1 MSTENPGTLTTESQT
16 PEPKQTGLIA
26 FFANNSVAAN
36 LMMMFIIVMGLWN
49 YKTIQRQMFPNIEF
63 NYISVSAVYR
73 GASPQEIEQSII
85 IKMEEAL
92 KDITEIKESTSR
104 VQRGSGSISLEIDSD
119 KNLSEVLDKVK
130 ARIDSIA
137 NFPADMEP
145 PNISQIEFQQ
155 EVIAMAL
162 VGDLPISELKPLAQ
176 QIEDELRA
184 LQNVSLVELE
194 APDDEIAI
202 EINPETLRKYN
213 LSIADVTQ
221 AIRRFSTDIS
231 AGQLRTE
238 SGIVAVRVE
247 NQLYSGDEFRK
258 IPIKIGENG
267 GKVLLEDVAEIKD
280 GFIEGERYFK
290 YSGVNAMSLDVKA
303 TKDQSTVPI
312 AESVQSYVEARNK
325 TLPQGLELKI
335 LVDMTFYLNSR
346 LDMMLKNLLQGA
358 LLVALMLTIFLRFR
372 LAFWVML
379 GLPVC
384 FLGAI
389 MMMPV
394 FGVTINVLSLFA
406 FIMVLGIVVDDAI
419 VIGEAAYTE
428 IEEKGGGVESV
439 VRGAKKV
446 ATPATFGVLTTIA
459 VFAPT
464 LFASG
469 PQAAFFTNISI
480 IVILCLVFSLIES
493 KWILPAHLAHMKFT
507 PIKETSWRARFNKRF
522 FGFVNGPYKNFI
534 TRCIE
539 WRWFVFATFIA
550 ILVLST
556 GLIQGDYVR
565 TVLTPKV
572 ASDFPGINIK
582 MNDNVSDETTLNAL
596 KTIEAMVYSVD
607 ENIVSE
613 YGSSMMKDIMVFNQG
628 RTAGRIL
635 VSLVNEE
642 KRHFDAFELA
652 RRWRAEMPVIPSMK
666 SITIQDNLI
675 GGGGGDGDGEFG
687 FMLFGAD
694 IELLNA
700 AGRKFISMLQQQ
712 EGIFDISSSID
723 PASKEIQIDLLPVAY
738 DLGLDLSNIANQ
750 VGTSFF
756 GGEAQR
762 IIRDGE
768 EVRVMVRYPKLTRER
783 FSELK
788 YAVITTP
795 QGQKVMLG
803 DVVTL
808 TETPGI
814 NYIRREQ
821 GYRSVYV
828 YGSIDEE
835 VVEPNTII
843 KQVEENLL
851 PQLKSNFPGVKSE
864 LGGSIEEE
872 QAQESEFVTF
882 LIAGLLMIYILL
894 AIPLKSYGQPLIIM
908 SVIPFSLTGAIWGHF
923 IFGIDLSILSL
934 FGLIAAAGVV
944 INDSLVMTDF
954 VNQRRKQGYALLT
967 AVTEAGCARF
977 RAITLT
983 SITTFVG
990 VLPIM
995 FETSTQAKI
1004 VIPMAVAL
1012 GFAILYATFVTL
1024 ILVPCLYMILEDL
1037 KARFIWLF
1045 RMASRLVNRIKSSKE
1060 DATPSEV

>member
-1 MSTENPGTLTTESQT
+1 MSSKNENILV
-16 PEPKQTGLIA
+16 EPKQTGLIA

-36 LMMMFIIVMGLWN
+36 LMMMFIIIMGLWS
-49 YKTIQRQMFPNIEF
+49 YKTIQRQMFPNIEI

-104 VQRGSGSISLEIDSD
+104 VRRGSGSISLEIDPGKD
-119 KNLSEVLDKVK
+119 LSEVLDKVK

-162 VGDLPISELKPLAQ
+162 VGDLPISELKPLAK

-258 IPIKIGENG
+258 IPVKIGNNG
-267 GKVLLEDVAEIKD
+267 GKVLLEDVADIKD
-280 GFIEGERYFK
+280 GFTEGERYFK

-346 LDMMLKNLLQGA
+346 LDMMLKNLFQGA

-550 ILVLST
+550 ILILST

-596 KTIEAMVYSVD
+596 KTIESMVYAVD
-607 ENIVSE
+607 ENIVTE

-635 VSLVNEE
+635 VSLVDEE

-652 RRWRAEMPVIPSMK
+652 RRWRADMPVIPGMK
-666 SITIQDNLI
+666 SITIQDNLM
-675 GGGGGDGDGEFG
+675 GGGGGGGDGEFG

-700 AGRKFISMLQQQ
+700 AGREFISMLQQQ
-712 EGIFDISSSID
+712 EGLFDISSSID

-750 VGTSFF
+750 VGASFF

-795 QGQKVMLG
+795 QGQEVMLG

-814 NYIRREQ
+814 NYIRREE
-821 GYRSVYV
+821 GYRSVYI

-908 SVIPFSLTGAIWGHF
+908 SVIPFSFTGAIWGHF

-954 VNQRRKQGYALLT
+954 INQRRKQGHAILA

-1037 KARFIWLF
+1037 KAKFVWFFGLF
-1045 RMASRLVNRIKSSKE
+1045 GKLFKRNETRSIETSPTKA
-1060 DATPSEV
+1060 

>member
-1 MSTENPGTLTTESQT
+1 MSSKNENILV
-16 PEPKQTGLIA
+16 EPKQTGLIA

-36 LMMMFIIVMGLWN
+36 LMMMFIIIMGLWS
-49 YKTIQRQMFPNIEF
+49 YKTIQRQMFPNFEI
-63 NYISVSAVYR
+63 NYINVSAVYR

-104 VQRGSGSISLEIDSD
+104 VRRGSGSISLEIDPGKD
-119 KNLSEVLDKVK
+119 LSEVLDKVK

-162 VGDLPISELKPLAQ
+162 VGDLPISELKPLAK

-231 AGQLRTE
+231 AGQLRTD

-258 IPIKIGENG
+258 IPVKIGDNG
-267 GKVLLEDVAEIKD
+267 GKVLLEDVADIKD
-280 GFIEGERYFK
+280 GFTEGERYFK

-346 LDMMLKNLLQGA
+346 LDMMLKNLFQGA

-596 KTIEAMVYSVD
+596 KTIESMVYAVD
-607 ENIVSE
+607 ENIVTE

-635 VSLVNEE
+635 VSLVDEE

-652 RRWRAEMPVIPSMK
+652 RRWRADMPVIPGMK
-666 SITIQDNLI
+666 SITIQDNLM
-675 GGGGGDGDGEFG
+675 GGGGGGSDGEFG

-700 AGRKFISMLQQQ
+700 AGREFISMLQQQ
-712 EGIFDISSSID
+712 EGLFDISSSID

-750 VGTSFF
+750 VGASFF

-795 QGQKVMLG
+795 QGQEVMLG

-814 NYIRREQ
+814 NYIRREE
-821 GYRSVYV
+821 GYRSVYI

-954 VNQRRKQGYALLT
+954 INQRRKQGHAILA

-1037 KARFIWLF
+1037 KAKFVWLF
-1045 RMASRLVNRIKSSKE
+1045 GLFGKLFKRNETRSIETSPTKA
-1060 DATPSEV
+1060 

>member
-1 MSTENPGTLTTESQT
+1 
-16 PEPKQTGLIA
+16 
-26 FFANNSVAAN
+26 
-36 LMMMFIIVMGLWN
+36 
-49 YKTIQRQMFPNIEF
+49 
-63 NYISVSAVYR
+63 
-73 GASPQEIEQSII
+73 
-85 IKMEEAL
+85 
-92 KDITEIKESTSR
+92 
-104 VQRGSGSISLEIDSD
+104 
-119 KNLSEVLDKVK
+119 
-130 ARIDSIA
+130 
-137 NFPADMEP
+137 
-145 PNISQIEFQQ
+145 
-155 EVIAMAL
+155 MAL
-162 VGDLPISELKPLAQ
+162 VGDLPINELKPLAK

-231 AGQLRTE
+231 AGQLRTD

-258 IPIKIGENG
+258 IPVKIGKNG
-267 GKVLLEDVAEIKD
+267 SKVLLEDVADIKD
-280 GFIEGERYFK
+280 GFTEGERYFK

-346 LDMMLKNLLQGA
+346 LDMMLKNLFQGA

-459 VFAPT
+459 VFTPT

-493 KWILPAHLAHMKFT
+493 KWILPTHLAHMKFT

-596 KTIEAMVYSVD
+596 KTIEAMVYDVD
-607 ENIVSE
+607 ENIVTE
-613 YGSSMMKDIMVFNQG
+613 YGSSLMKDIMVFNQG

-635 VSLVNEE
+635 VSLVDEE

-652 RRWRAEMPVIPSMK
+652 RRWRADMPVIPGMK
-666 SITIQDNLI
+666 SITIQDNLM
-675 GGGGGDGDGEFG
+675 GGGGGGGGGDGEFG

-700 AGRKFISMLQQQ
+700 AGREFISMLQQQ
-712 EGIFDISSSID
+712 EGLFDISSSID

-750 VGTSFF
+750 VGASFF

-795 QGQKVMLG
+795 QGQEVMLG

-814 NYIRREQ
+814 NYIRREE
-821 GYRSVYV
+821 GYRSVYI

-923 IFGIDLSILSL
+923 IFDIDLSILSL

-954 VNQRRKQGYALLT
+954 INQRRKQGHAILA

-1037 KARFIWLF
+1037 KAKFVWLF
-1045 RMASRLVNRIKSSKE
+1045 GLFGKLFKRNKTRSIETSPTKA
-1060 DATPSEV
+1060 

>member
-1 MSTENPGTLTTESQT
+1 MSSKNENILV
-16 PEPKQTGLIA
+16 EPKQTGLIA

-36 LMMMFIIVMGLWN
+36 LMMMFIIIMGLWS
-49 YKTIQRQMFPNIEF
+49 YKTIQRQMFPNFEI
-63 NYISVSAVYR
+63 NYINVSAVYR

-104 VQRGSGSISLEIDSD
+104 VRRGSGSISLEIDPGKD
-119 KNLSEVLDKVK
+119 LSEVLDKVK

-155 EVIAMAL
+155 DVIAMAL
-162 VGDLPISELKPLAQ
+162 VGDLPINELKPLAK

-231 AGQLRTE
+231 AGQLRTD

-258 IPIKIGENG
+258 IPVKIGKNG
-267 GKVLLEDVAEIKD
+267 SKVLLEDVADIKD
-280 GFIEGERYFK
+280 GFTEGERYFK

-346 LDMMLKNLLQGA
+346 LDMMLKNLFQGA

-459 VFAPT
+459 VFTPT

-596 KTIEAMVYSVD
+596 KTIEAMVYDVD
-607 ENIVSE
+607 ENIVTE
-613 YGSSMMKDIMVFNQG
+613 YGSSLMKDIMVFNQG

-635 VSLVNEE
+635 VSLVDEE

-652 RRWRAEMPVIPSMK
+652 RRWRADMPVIPGMK
-666 SITIQDNLI
+666 SITIQDNLM
-675 GGGGGDGDGEFG
+675 GGGGGGGDGEFG

-700 AGRKFISMLQQQ
+700 AGREFISMLQQQ
-712 EGIFDISSSID
+712 EGLFDISSSID

-750 VGTSFF
+750 VGASFF

-795 QGQKVMLG
+795 QGQEVMLG

-814 NYIRREQ
+814 NYIRREE
-821 GYRSVYV
+821 GYRSVYI

-954 VNQRRKQGYALLT
+954 INQRRKQGHAILA

-1037 KARFIWLF
+1037 KAKFVWLF
-1045 RMASRLVNRIKSSKE
+1045 GLFGKLFKRNETRSIETSPTKA
-1060 DATPSEV
+1060 

>member
-1 MSTENPGTLTTESQT
+1 MSSKNENILV
-16 PEPKQTGLIA
+16 EPKQTGLIA

-36 LMMMFIIVMGLWN
+36 LMMMFIIIMGLWS
-49 YKTIQRQMFPNIEF
+49 YKTIQRQMFPNFEI
-63 NYISVSAVYR
+63 NYINVSAVYR

-104 VQRGSGSISLEIDSD
+104 AQRGSGSISLEIDPD

-137 NFPADMEP
+137 TFPADMEP

-221 AIRRFSTDIS
+221 AIRRFSKDIS

-258 IPIKIGENG
+258 IPVKIGDNG
-267 GKVLLEDVAEIKD
+267 GKVLLEDVADIKD
-280 GFIEGERYFK
+280 GFTEGERYFK

-346 LDMMLKNLLQGA
+346 LDMMLKNLFQGA

-596 KTIEAMVYSVD
+596 KTIESMVYAVD
-607 ENIVSE
+607 ENIVTE

-635 VSLVNEE
+635 VSLVDEE

-652 RRWRAEMPVIPSMK
+652 RRWRADMPVIPGMK
-666 SITIQDNLI
+666 SITIQDNLM
-675 GGGGGDGDGEFG
+675 GGGGGGSDGEFG

-700 AGRKFISMLQQQ
+700 AGREFISMLQQQ
-712 EGIFDISSSID
+712 EGLFDISSSID

-750 VGTSFF
+750 VGASFF

-795 QGQKVMLG
+795 QGQEVMLG

-814 NYIRREQ
+814 NYIRREE
-821 GYRSVYV
+821 GYRSVYI

-908 SVIPFSLTGAIWGHF
+908 SVIPFSFTGAIWGHF

-954 VNQRRKQGYALLT
+954 INQRRKQGHAILA

-1037 KARFIWLF
+1037 KAKFVWFFGLF
-1045 RMASRLVNRIKSSKE
+1045 GKLFKRNETRSIETSPTKA
-1060 DATPSEV
+1060 

>member
-1 MSTENPGTLTTESQT
+1 MSSKNENILV
-16 PEPKQTGLIA
+16 EPKQTGLIA

-36 LMMMFIIVMGLWN
+36 LMMMFIIIMGLWS
-49 YKTIQRQMFPNIEF
+49 YKTIQRQMFPNFEI
-63 NYISVSAVYR
+63 NYINVSAVYR

-104 VQRGSGSISLEIDSD
+104 VRRGSGSISLEIDPGKD
-119 KNLSEVLDKVK
+119 LSEVLDKVK

-155 EVIAMAL
+155 DVIAMAL
-162 VGDLPISELKPLAQ
+162 VGDLPINELKPLAK

-231 AGQLRTE
+231 AGQLRTD

-258 IPIKIGENG
+258 IPVKIGKNG
-267 GKVLLEDVAEIKD
+267 SKVLLEDVADIKD
-280 GFIEGERYFK
+280 GFTEGERYFK

-346 LDMMLKNLLQGA
+346 LDMMLKNLFQGA

-459 VFAPT
+459 VFTPT

-596 KTIEAMVYSVD
+596 KTIEAMVYDVD
-607 ENIVSE
+607 ENIVTE
-613 YGSSMMKDIMVFNQG
+613 YGSSLMKDIMVFNQG

-635 VSLVNEE
+635 VSLVDEE

-652 RRWRAEMPVIPSMK
+652 RRWRADMPVIPGMK
-666 SITIQDNLI
+666 SITIQDNLM
-675 GGGGGDGDGEFG
+675 GGGGGGGDGEFG

-700 AGRKFISMLQQQ
+700 AGREFISMLQQQ
-712 EGIFDISSSID
+712 EGLFDISSSID

-750 VGTSFF
+750 VGASFF

-795 QGQKVMLG
+795 QGQEVMLG

-814 NYIRREQ
+814 NYIRREE
-821 GYRSVYV
+821 GYRSVYI

-923 IFGIDLSILSL
+923 IFDIDLSILSL

-954 VNQRRKQGYALLT
+954 INQRRKQGHAILA

-1037 KARFIWLF
+1037 KAKFVWLF
-1045 RMASRLVNRIKSSKE
+1045 GLFGKLFKRNETRSIETSPTKA
-1060 DATPSEV
+1060 